1 MHFAGTWPLVKG
13 AEVFKEVGEELGEFE
28 IGQACALTAAADGL
42 SGCDPGAESM
52 DWEAYLDGT

>member
-1 MHFAGTWPLVKG
+1 M
-13 AEVFKEVGEELGEFE
+13 FKEVGEELGELE
-28 IGQACALTAAADGL
+28 MGQACALTAAAIGI